1 MNDKSETNTTIAS
14 KSESENDINI
24 IPDHL
29 TIENKE
35 IILDNK
41 IILDSVV
48 LYNKLSS
55 KFDKSLEKLNNDEK
69 ENTKMLLES
78 SIFMLNGKKI
88 NKIANLEIYEKLE
101 ELYLNNNF
109 ITEICG
115 LEHLK
120 SLQVLNLKNNYIKEI
135 KNIKHLS
142 NLQILDLSDNEIE
155 EFNSN
160 EIPTQNLYYVY
171 FFDNPFF
178 NKISFLEYR
187 SKIIQKCD
195 KIERIDKLDLKDREK
210 LILIDECNLKLKF
223 SLKCL
228 NYINNHYE
236 SLKNEKSSKIKKI
249 NDSIQGDFD
258 NLNNKNKSKDKG
270 NEKINFSSTLNN
282 EGDYLKESN
291 ISEQISNLQKQSDEF
306 MSSSLLSLQEKSSV
320 FSKKSR
326 ENKKK
331 FMESDTV
338 KELKKQIEILS
349 EKFKKTNF
357 TDPKVKEAFQQKIK
371 NAINFEK
378 RILNAETYAKGVIEK
393 LTSNTTKNTKEL
405 SNKPIINKEPLEL
418 IKEKDNED
426 EIICTSKKLLE
437 NEDEK
442 PKIVKKEM
450 IPMNKETIIEEQKNN
465 SMTNQQQ
472 NDTNKRDNPLL
483 SDSDVEDEDEEE
495 KVDK

>member
-14 KSESENDINI
+14 RSESQNDINI
-24 IPDHL
+24 IPDPL
-29 TIENKE
+29 PIEQKE
-35 IILDNK
+35 IVLDNK

-155 EFNSN
+155 EFNCN
-160 EIPTQNLYYVY
+160 EIPTQNLFYAY

-187 SKIIQKCD
+187 SKIIQKCE
-195 KIERIDKLDLKDREK
+195 KIERIDKLDVKDREK
-210 LILIDECNLKLKF
+210 LILIDEGNLKLKF

-228 NYINNHYE
+228 NYINTHYE

-258 NLNNKNKSKDKG
+258 NVNNKNKYKEQG

-282 EGDYLKESN
+282 EENNKN
-291 ISEQISNLQKQSDEF
+291 NTKISEQISNLQKQSDEF
-306 MSSSLLSLQEKSSV
+306 MSSSLLSLQEKSTV

-331 FMESDTV
+331 FMESETV

-371 NAINFEK
+371 NAINFQQ
-378 RILNAETYAKGVIEK
+378 RILNAETYAKGVIQK
-393 LTSNTTKNTKEL
+393 LTSNTAKDTKEL
-405 SNKPIINKEPLEL
+405 PKKQMINKEPLEL
-418 IKEKDNED
+418 IKEKENED
-426 EIICTSKKLLE
+426 EIIISTSKKLLE

-442 PKIVKKEM
+442 PQIVKKEM
-450 IPMNKETIIEEQKNN
+450 VPMNKEIIIEEQKNS
-465 SMTNQQQ
+465 SMTNQKQP
-472 NDTNKRDNPLL
+472 DKNKHDNPLL
-483 SDSDVEDEDEEE
+483 SDSDLEDEEE
-495 KVDK
+495 KIDK